1 MYNVVGSNIR
11 TLWPWNYKA
20 GAIRR
25 SWASKFEISIADVQC
40 LCSLLL
46 VPIMKNSYRIGFVQ
60 GFDSVM
66 VDGSHLSFTENLS
79 YTKSI
84 TELARS
90 KNIMVEAELG
100 RLSGTEDGLTVEDYE
115 AKLTSVHQ
123 VLIVKRDKFNLSPNN
138 LFLLN
143 QTTMNFVSFSGSGIY
158 GNWYRCFGCVY
169 RKCSRKIS
177 RVWSK
182 PQARLT

>member
-1 MYNVVGSNIR
+1 M
-11 TLWPWNYKA
+11 
-20 GAIRR
+20 
-25 SWASKFEISIADVQC
+25 
-40 LCSLLL
+40 
-46 VPIMKNSYRIGFVQ
+46 
-60 GFDSVM
+60 M

-143 QTTMNFVSFSGSGIY
+143 QTTMNFVSFSG
-158 GNWYRCFGCVY
+158 
-169 RKCSRKIS
+169 
-177 RVWSK
+177 
-182 PQARLT
+182 